1 VRKSA
6 GKVLASIFSD
16 QDGIILIDYHP
27 KGQTMN
33 ADYYSPLLVKDIL
46 KEKRRS
52 KVAKGVLFLHD
63 SDPTHRPLATKKKL
77 A

>member
-1 VRKSA
+1 
-6 GKVLASIFSD
+6 
-16 QDGIILIDYHP
+16 
-27 KGQTMN
+27 MN